1 MNADARYE
9 RNASPD
15 VDASRAPALVAQAVD
30 EAIVE
35 ARRLAAEAELPLEG
49 GDDTLALLSACD
61 VDDELD
67 MEACEVLAQ
76 VLRWLDQ
83 VEARPAAPHS

>member
-1 MNADARYE
+1 
-9 RNASPD
+9 
-15 VDASRAPALVAQAVD
+15 
-30 EAIVE
+30 
-35 ARRLAAEAELPLEG
+35 
-49 GDDTLALLSACD
+49 